1 MYVGPDIVQNGLVAV
16 FDAGS
21 TRSYP
26 GTGSTWYN
34 LIGTVNGTLSA
45 TSIGTTTAGVMTFDG
60 VDDSIDIPLA
70 SLASTDFTV
79 IGVTQR
85 TSSATIGRLISAK
98 NNNWLLGQWSSYMRQ
113 YYSEGWVTGYGASP
127 STGTTDDLQTHIVT
141 GYGASPSTGTTD
153 DLQTHIWCGTGDIS
167 GNAYRFRDD
176 NVEYTTTTTSG
187 TAGPNGFS
195 LGRYAPGNSEYATGT
210 ITVLLVYNRVLTD
223 AEIDQNFNAQK
234 NRFL

>member
-1 MYVGPDIVQNGLVAV
+1 MYVGPDIVQDGLVAV

-34 LIGTVNGTLSA
+34 LIGTVNGTLS
-45 TSIGTTTAGVMTFDG
+45 TSSIGTTTAGTMTFDG

-70 SLASTDFTV
+70 SLASTNFTV

-85 TSSATIGRLISAK
+85 TNSAAGRLISGRL
-98 NNNWLLGQWSSYMRQ
+98 NNWLLGQWNSYMRQ
-113 YYSEGWVTGYGASP
+113 YFSQGWVTGIGAGDSAVY
-127 STGTTDDLQTHIVT
+127 DDLE
-141 GYGASPSTGTTD
+141 
-153 DLQTHIWCGTGDIS
+153 THIWCGTGDIS
-167 GNAYRFRDD
+167 ADIYKFRDD
-176 NVEYTTTTTSG
+176 NVEYTTNTTSG
-187 TAGPNGFS
+187 SQGPNGFS
-195 LGRYAPGNSEYATGT
+195 LGRYAPTNIEYAVGT

>member
-1 MYVGPDIVQNGLVAV
+1 MYVGPDIVQDGLVAV

-45 TSIGTTTAGVMTFDG
+45 SSIGTTTTGTMTFDG
-60 VDDSIDIPLA
+60 VDDTVDIPLA
-70 SLASTDFTV
+70 SLASTNFTV

-85 TSSATIGRLISAK
+85 TNAAAGRLISAK
-98 NNNWLLGQWSSYMRQ
+98 NNNWLLGQWNAYMRQ
-113 YYSEGWVTGYGASP
+113 YYSLGWVTGYGA
-127 STGTTDDLQTHIVT
+127 G
-141 GYGASPSTGTTD
+141 GGATTD

-176 NVEYTTTTTSG
+176 NVEYTTQTTSG
-187 TAGPNGFS
+187 TAGPNGFV
-195 LGRYAPGNSEYATGT
+195 LGKYNAGTEYGTGT

>member
-26 GTGSTWYN
+26 GTGTVWYN

-45 TSIGTTTAGVMTFDG
+45 SSIGTTTAGTMTFDG
-60 VDDSIDIPLA
+60 VDDIITIPIA

-85 TSSATIGRLISAK
+85 TNAAAGRLISGRL
-98 NNNWLLGQWSSYMRQ
+98 NNWLLGQWSSQMRQ
-113 YYSEGWVTGYGASP
+113 YYALGWVTGAGAGSG
-127 STGTTDDLQTHIVT
+127 STTVDDLN
-141 GYGASPSTGTTD
+141 
-153 DLQTHIWCGTGDIS
+153 THIWCGTGDIS
-167 GNAYRFRDD
+167 ADTYKFRDD
-176 NVEYTTTTTSG
+176 NVEYTTNT
-187 TAGPNGFS
+187 TAGSQGPSGFI
-195 LGRYAPGNSEYATGT
+195 LGAYGPGGPSEYGTGT

-223 AEIDQNFNAQK
+223 AEIDQNFNAQRT
-234 NRFL
+234 RFL

>member
-60 VDDSIDIPLA
+60 VDDTIDIPLA

-79 IGVTQR
+79 IGVSGK
-85 TSSATIGRLISAK
+85 TSSSNGRLISARL
-98 NNNWLLGQWSSYMRQ
+98 NNWLLGHHGTGSRK
-113 YYSEGWVTGYGASP
+113 YYSEGWVAQSYSD
-127 STGTTDDLQTHIVT
+127 SSNNVHI
-141 GYGASPSTGTTD
+141 Y
-153 DLQTHIWCGTGDIS
+153 CGTGNIS
-167 GNAYRFRDD
+167 GDVYSFRED
-176 NVEYTTTTTSG
+176 NVNYTQTASG
-187 TAGPNGFS
+187 GSAGLNGFL
-195 LGRYAPGNSEYATGT
+195 LGKSYGNETEYGTGT
-210 ITVLLVYNRVLTD
+210 ITLLLVYNRVLTD

-234 NRFL
+234 KRFL

>member
-45 TSIGTTTAGVMTFDG
+45 TSIGTTTSGKMTFDG

-70 SLASTDFTV
+70 SLVSTDFTV

-85 TSSATIGRLISAK
+85 TNAAAGRLISGK
-98 NNNWLLGQWSSYMRQ
+98 LNNWLLGQWSSYMRQ
-113 YYSEGWVTGYGASP
+113 YFSQGWVTGIGAGDSAVY
-127 STGTTDDLQTHIVT
+127 DDLE
-141 GYGASPSTGTTD
+141 
-153 DLQTHIWCGTGDIS
+153 THIWCGTGDIS
-167 GNAYRFRDD
+167 ADTYKFRDD
-176 NVEYTTTTTSG
+176 NVEYTTNTTGGSQ
-187 TAGPNGFS
+187 GPNGFS
-195 LGRYAPGNSEYATGT
+195 LGRYAPGSSEYATGT

-223 AEIDQNFNAQK
+223 AEIDQNFNAQRS
-234 NRFL
+234 RFL

>member
-1 MYVGPDIVQNGLVAV
+1 MGSFVGPNIVQDGLVAV

-26 GTGSTWYN
+26 GSGSTWYN

-60 VDDSIDIPLA
+60 VDDYIDIPLA

-85 TSSATIGRLISAK
+85 TNAASGRLIAGRL
-98 NNNWLLGQWSSYMRQ
+98 NNWLLGQWDSYMRQ
-113 YYSEGWVTGYGASP
+113 YFSNGWVTGYGASP
-127 STGTTDDLQTHIVT
+127 ST
-141 GYGASPSTGTTD
+141 STTD

-167 GNAYRFRDD
+167 ADTYRFRDD
-176 NVEYTTTTTSG
+176 NVEYTTNTTG
-187 TAGPNGFS
+187 GAAGPNGFS
-195 LGRYAPGNSEYATGT
+195 LGRYAPSNSEYAVGT

-223 AEIDQNFNAQK
+223 AEINQNFNAQK
-234 NRFL
+234 TRFL

>member
-1 MYVGPDIVQNGLVAV
+1 MYVGPDIVQDGLVAV

-85 TSSATIGRLISAK
+85 TNAAAGRLIAGRL
-98 NNNWLLGQWSSYMRQ
+98 NNWLLGQWNTYMRQ
-113 YYSEGWVTGYGASP
+113 YFSAGWVTGF
-127 STGTTDDLQTHIVT
+127 
-141 GYGASPSTGTTD
+141 GASPSTGTTD

-234 NRFL
+234 SRFL

>member
-70 SLASTDFTV
+70 SLVSTDFTV

-85 TSSATIGRLISAK
+85 TNAAAGRLISGK
-98 NNNWLLGQWSSYMRQ
+98 LNNWLLGQWSTYMRQ
-113 YYSEGWVTGYGASP
+113 YFSAGWVTGF
-127 STGTTDDLQTHIVT
+127 
-141 GYGASPSTGTTD
+141 GASPSTGTTD

-234 NRFL
+234 SRFL

>member
-34 LIGTVNGTLSA
+34 LIGTVNGALSA
-45 TSIGTTTAGVMTFDG
+45 TSIGTTTAGTMTFDG

-79 IGVTQR
+79 IGV
-85 TSSATIGRLISAK
+85 SGKISGSNGRLISAK
-98 NNNWLLGQWSSYMRQ
+98 QNNWLLGHHGTGSRK
-113 YYSEGWVTGYGASP
+113 YYSEGWVA
-127 STGTTDDLQTHIVT
+127 QTYSDSSNNVHI
-141 GYGASPSTGTTD
+141 Y
-153 DLQTHIWCGTGDIS
+153 CGTGNIS
-167 GNAYRFRDD
+167 GDVYSFRED
-176 NVEYTTTTTSG
+176 NVNYTQTASG
-187 TAGPNGFS
+187 GSQGPNGFS
-195 LGRYAPGNSEYATGT
+195 LGRYAIGSNEYGTGT

>member
-45 TSIGTTTAGVMTFDG
+45 TSIGTTTAGTMTFDG

-70 SLASTDFTV
+70 FSATSSNFTV

-85 TSSATIGRLISAK
+85 TAAAAGRLISAK
-98 NNNWLLGQWSSYMRQ
+98 NNNWLLGQWSVYMRQ
-113 YYSEGWVTGYGASP
+113 YFSLGWVTGHGASP
-127 STGTTDDLQTHIVT
+127 ATSTVDDLE
-141 GYGASPSTGTTD
+141 
-153 DLQTHIWCGTGDIS
+153 THIWCGTGDVS

-195 LGRYAPGNSEYATGT
+195 LGRYAPSSGEYGTGT

-223 AEIDQNFNAQK
+223 AEIDQNFNAQRT
-234 NRFL
+234 RFL

>member
-34 LIGTVNGTLSA
+34 LIGTVNGALST
-45 TSIGTTTAGVMTFDG
+45 TSIGTTTAGTMTFDG

-79 IGVTQR
+79 IGV
-85 TSSATIGRLISAK
+85 SGKISGSNGRLVSGK
-98 NNNWLLGQWSSYMRQ
+98 SNNWLLGHHGTGSRK
-113 YYSEGWVTGYGASP
+113 YYSEGWVA
-127 STGTTDDLQTHIVT
+127 QTYSDSSNNVHI
-141 GYGASPSTGTTD
+141 Y
-153 DLQTHIWCGTGDIS
+153 CGTGNIS
-167 GNAYRFRDD
+167 GDVYSFRED
-176 NVEYTTTTTSG
+176 NVNYTQTASG
-187 TAGPNGFS
+187 GSQGPNGFS
-195 LGRYAPGNSEYATGT
+195 LGRYAISSNEYGTGT

>member
-34 LIGTVNGTLSA
+34 LIGTVNGTLST
-45 TSIGTTTAGVMTFDG
+45 TSIGTTTAGTMTFDG

-70 SLASTDFTV
+70 SLASTNFTV

-85 TSSATIGRLISAK
+85 TNAAAGRLISGK
-98 NNNWLLGQWSSYMRQ
+98 SNNWLLGQWDTKMRQ
-113 YYSEGWVTGYGASP
+113 YFAAGWVTGIGAGDSA
-127 STGTTDDLQTHIVT
+127 V
-141 GYGASPSTGTTD
+141 YD

-167 GNAYRFRDD
+167 ADTYEFRDD
-176 NVEYTTTTTSG
+176 NVEYTTNTTGGSQ
-187 TAGPNGFS
+187 GPNGFS
-195 LGRYAPGNSEYATGT
+195 LGRYAIGSSEYGTGT

>member
-1 MYVGPDIVQNGLVAV
+1 MASVGGPNIVQDGLVAI

-21 TRSYP
+21 ERSYP
-26 GTGSTWYN
+26 GSGSTWYN

-60 VDDSIDIPLA
+60 VDDYIDIPLA

-85 TSSATIGRLISAK
+85 TAAQTGRLISGK
-98 NNNWLLGQWSSYMRQ
+98 NNNWLLGQWNAYMRQ
-113 YYSEGWVTGYGASP
+113 YYSQGWVTGYGSSP
-127 STGTTDDLQTHIVT
+127 QTPT
-141 GYGASPSTGTTD
+141 AD

-167 GNAYRFRDD
+167 ADTYKFRDD
-176 NVEYTTTTTSG
+176 NVEYTTNTTAGSQ
-187 TAGPNGFS
+187 GPNGFS
-195 LGRYAPGNSEYATGT
+195 LGRYAPGGSEYATGT

-223 AEIDQNFNAQK
+223 AEINQNFNAQK
-234 NRFL
+234 NRFI

>member
-26 GTGSTWYN
+26 GTGTVWYN
-34 LIGTVNGTLSA
+34 LIGAVNGTLSA
-45 TSIGTTTAGVMTFDG
+45 SSIGTTTAGTMTFDG

-85 TSSATIGRLISAK
+85 TNAAAGRIISGK

-113 YYSEGWVTGYGASP
+113 YYPLGWVTGAGASP
-127 STGTTDDLQTHIVT
+127 
-141 GYGASPSTGTTD
+141 AANTTD

-167 GNAYRFRDD
+167 GDTYKLRDD
-176 NVEYTTTTTSG
+176 NVEYTTNTTAGSQ
-187 TAGPNGFS
+187 GPNGFS
-195 LGRYAPGNSEYATGT
+195 LGRYATASTEYAIGT
-210 ITVLLVYNRVLTD
+210 ITLLLVYNRVLTD
-223 AEIDQNFNAQK
+223 AEIDQNFNAQRT
-234 NRFL
+234 RFL

>member
-1 MYVGPDIVQNGLVAV
+1 MYVGPDIVQDGLVAV

-26 GTGSTWYN
+26 GTGTVWYN

-45 TSIGTTTAGVMTFDG
+45 SSIGTTTAGTMTFDG

-70 SLASTDFTV
+70 SLAGSNFTV

-85 TSSATIGRLISAK
+85 TNAASGRIISGK

-113 YYSEGWVTGYGASP
+113 YYPLGWVTGAGASP
-127 STGTTDDLQTHIVT
+127 AAGTIDDLN
-141 GYGASPSTGTTD
+141 
-153 DLQTHIWCGTGDIS
+153 THIWCGTGNIS

-176 NVEYTTTTTSG
+176 NVEYTTNTTSG

-195 LGRYAPGNSEYATGT
+195 LGRYATGNNEYAIGT
-210 ITVLLVYNRVLTD
+210 ITLLLVYNRVLTD

-234 NRFL
+234 NRFGV

>member
-45 TSIGTTTAGVMTFDG
+45 TSIGTTTAGTMTFDG

-85 TSSATIGRLISAK
+85 TNAQTGRLISGK
-98 NNNWLLGQWSSYMRQ
+98 SNNWLLGQWSTQMRQ
-113 YYSEGWVTGYGASP
+113 YYSEGWVTGAGAAGG
-127 STGTTDDLQTHIVT
+127 TTTDDLN
-141 GYGASPSTGTTD
+141 
-153 DLQTHIWCGTGDIS
+153 THIWCGTGDIS
-167 GNAYRFRDD
+167 ADTYKFRGD
-176 NVEYTTTTTSG
+176 NVDYTEISTGGSQ
-187 TAGPNGFS
+187 GPNGFS
-195 LGRYAPGNSEYATGT
+195 LGRYAPGSSEYGTGT

>member
-1 MYVGPDIVQNGLVAV
+1 MASIGGPDIVQSGLVAV

-21 TRSYP
+21 ERSYP
-26 GTGSTWYN
+26 GSGSTWYN

-45 TSIGTTTAGVMTFDG
+45 TSIGTTTAGTMTFDG

-85 TSSATIGRLISAK
+85 TAAQTGRLISGK
-98 NNNWLLGQWSSYMRQ
+98 TNNWLLGQWSSYMRQ
-113 YYSEGWVTGYGASP
+113 YFSQGWVTGVGAGD
-127 STGTTDDLQTHIVT
+127 TGV
-141 GYGASPSTGTTD
+141 TD

-167 GNAYRFRDD
+167 ADTYKFRDD
-176 NVEYTTTTTSG
+176 NVEYTTNTTGGSQ
-187 TAGPNGFS
+187 GPNGFS

-223 AEIDQNFNAQK
+223 AEINQNFNAQK

>member
-1 MYVGPDIVQNGLVAV
+1 MASIGGPDIVQDGLVAV

-21 TRSYP
+21 ERSYP
-26 GTGSTWYN
+26 GSGSTWYN

-60 VDDSIDIPLA
+60 VDDYIDISLA
-70 SLASTDFTV
+70 SLGSTDFTV

-85 TSSATIGRLISAK
+85 TNAAAGRLISAK
-98 NNNWLLGQWSSYMRQ
+98 TNNWLLGQWNAYMRQ
-113 YYSEGWVTGYGASP
+113 YFSNGWVTGSGASP
-127 STGTTDDLQTHIVT
+127 STN
-141 GYGASPSTGTTD
+141 TTD

-167 GNAYRFRDD
+167 ADTYKFRDD
-176 NVEYTTTTTSG
+176 NVEYTTNTTG
-187 TAGPNGFS
+187 GGAGPNGFS

-223 AEIDQNFNAQK
+223 AEINQNFNAQK

>member
-1 MYVGPDIVQNGLVAV
+1 MASIGGPDIVQSGLVAV

-26 GTGSTWYN
+26 GTGTIWYN

-45 TSIGTTTAGVMTFDG
+45 SSIGTTTTGVMTFDG
-60 VDDSIDIPLA
+60 VDDSINVPIA
-70 SLASTDFTV
+70 SLASTNFTV
-79 IGVTQR
+79 IGVSQR
-85 TSSATIGRLISAK
+85 TAAAAGRLISGK

-113 YYSEGWVTGYGASP
+113 YFPTGWVTGAGVGSGG
-127 STGTTDDLQTHIVT
+127 SVV
-141 GYGASPSTGTTD
+141 D

-167 GNAYRFRDD
+167 GPAYRFRDD
-176 NVEYTTTTTSG
+176 NVEYTTSTTSG
-187 TAGPNGFS
+187 TQGPNGFF
-195 LGRYAPGNSEYATGT
+195 LGKNGNNLSEYGTGT

-223 AEIDQNFNAQK
+223 AEINQNFNAQK

>member
-1 MYVGPDIVQNGLVAV
+1 MYVGPDIVQDGLVAV

-45 TSIGTTTAGVMTFDG
+45 SSIGTTTAGTMTFDG
-60 VDDSIDIPLA
+60 VDDTVDIPLA
-70 SLASTDFTV
+70 SLASTNFTV

-85 TSSATIGRLISAK
+85 TNAAAGRLISAK

-113 YYSEGWVTGYGASP
+113 YYSLGWVTGHGASP
-127 STGTTDDLQTHIVT
+127 AISAI
-141 GYGASPSTGTTD
+141 D

-176 NVEYTTTTTSG
+176 NVEYTTNTTSG
-187 TAGPNGFS
+187 TAGPSGFI
-195 LGRYAPGNSEYATGT
+195 LGAYGPGGPAEYGTGT
-210 ITVLLVYNRVLTD
+210 ITLLLVYNRVLTD
-223 AEIDQNFNAQK
+223 AEIDQNFNAQRT
-234 NRFL
+234 RFL

>member
-34 LIGTVNGTLSA
+34 LIGTVNGALST
-45 TSIGTTTAGVMTFDG
+45 TSIGTTTAGTMTFDG

-85 TSSATIGRLISAK
+85 TNAQTGRLISGK
-98 NNNWLLGQWSSYMRQ
+98 SNNWLLGHHGTGSRK
-113 YYSEGWVTGYGASP
+113 YYSEGWVA
-127 STGTTDDLQTHIVT
+127 QTYSDSSNNVHI
-141 GYGASPSTGTTD
+141 Y
-153 DLQTHIWCGTGDIS
+153 CGTGNIS
-167 GNAYRFRDD
+167 GDVYSFRED
-176 NVEYTTTTTSG
+176 NVNYTQTASG
-187 TAGPNGFS
+187 GSQGPNGFS
-195 LGRYAPGNSEYATGT
+195 LGRYAISSNEYGTGT

>member
-113 YYSEGWVTGYGASP
+113 YYALGW
-127 STGTTDDLQTHIVT
+127 VT

-234 NRFL
+234 SRFL

>member
-127 STGTTDDLQTHIVT
+127 STGTTDDLQTHI
-141 GYGASPSTGTTD
+141 
-153 DLQTHIWCGTGDIS
+153 WCGTGDIS

>member
-1 MYVGPDIVQNGLVAV
+1 MYVGPDIVQDGLVAV

-70 SLASTDFTV
+70 SLVSTDFTV

-113 YYSEGWVTGYGASP
+113 YYALGLGYW
-127 STGTTDDLQTHIVT
+127 
-141 GYGASPSTGTTD
+141 
-153 DLQTHIWCGTGDIS
+153 IWS
-167 GNAYRFRDD
+167 
-176 NVEYTTTTTSG
+176 
-187 TAGPNGFS
+187 FS
-195 LGRYAPGNSEYATGT
+195 INWYHG
-210 ITVLLVYNRVLTD
+210 
-223 AEIDQNFNAQK
+223 
-234 NRFL
+234 

>member
-1 MYVGPDIVQNGLVAV
+1 MYVGPDIVQDGLVAV

-45 TSIGTTTAGVMTFDG
+45 TSIGTTTAGTMTFDG
-60 VDDSIDIPLA
+60 VDDTINIPLA

-85 TSSATIGRLISAK
+85 TSSATIGRLIAGRL
-98 NNNWLLGQWSSYMRQ
+98 NNWLLGQWSSYMRQ
-113 YYSEGWVTGYGASP
+113 YFSQGWVTGFGA
-127 STGTTDDLQTHIVT
+127 G
-141 GYGASPSTGTTD
+141 GGATTD

-167 GNAYRFRDD
+167 GDTYKLRDD
-176 NVEYTTTTTSG
+176 NVEYTTTTTG
-187 TAGPNGFS
+187 GVAGPNGFL
-195 LGRYAPGNSEYATGT
+195 LGNYFAGSEYATGT

>member
-1 MYVGPDIVQNGLVAV
+1 MYVGPDIVQDGLVAV

-26 GTGSTWYN
+26 GTGTVWYN

-45 TSIGTTTAGVMTFDG
+45 SSIGTTTAGTMTFDG
-60 VDDSIDIPLA
+60 IDDIITIPIATLT
-70 SLASTDFTV
+70 SSNFTV

-85 TSSATIGRLISAK
+85 TNAAAGRLISGRL
-98 NNNWLLGQWSSYMRQ
+98 NNWLLGQWSSYMRQ
-113 YYSEGWVTGYGASP
+113 YFAAGWVTGHGASP
-127 STGTTDDLQTHIVT
+127 AISAIDDLE
-141 GYGASPSTGTTD
+141 
-153 DLQTHIWCGTGDIS
+153 THIWCGTGDIS

-187 TAGPNGFS
+187 TAGPSGFI
-195 LGRYAPGNSEYATGT
+195 LGAYGPGGPSEYAIGK

-223 AEIDQNFNAQK
+223 AEINQNFNAQK
-234 NRFL
+234 NRFGV